1 MTITLKPKQERELR
15 EAAAR
20 RNMTVDELVEE
31 RLQGGPAPELLPEP
45 SESAEQAAL
54 RARMKAARGKFTHIS
69 GGSYAFMRN
78 KVYEKL
84 LEERPR

>member
-1 MTITLKPKQERELR
+1 MTITLKPETEQALR

-20 RNMTVDELVEE
+20 RNITVDELVEE
-31 RLQGGPAPELLPEP
+31 RLQGGPQPEP

-54 RARMKAARGKFTHIS
+54 RARVKAARGKFAHIS